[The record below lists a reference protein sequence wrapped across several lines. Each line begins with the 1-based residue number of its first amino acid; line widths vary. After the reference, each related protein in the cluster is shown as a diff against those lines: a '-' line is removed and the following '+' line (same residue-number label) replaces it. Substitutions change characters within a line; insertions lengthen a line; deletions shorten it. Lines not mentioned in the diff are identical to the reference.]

1 MPISKGVLVTDPLD
15 ALRTPVVPVAPD
27 PVFASRLRRR
37 LAQQLQAHHA
47 RQEAPVTDVLLRD
60 GFSRNGTRHGD
71 VSYITLAVPDAAA
84 ARRFYGRVLGWTFGG
99 GQLDAEG
106 NQVDGVVP
114 QVGLWPG
121 PAWRE
126 GVSSGAFLSWRVDDI
141 AAAVETL
148 RAGGGTATGPVAR
161 PYGREAECTDGQGL
175 CFWLHELP
183 SSGEAAGPNDRR
195 EGDISYLVLRVADDA
210 SPLCRARSWTTASHV
225 ADFHLGEAPVTW
237 GLKAD
242 APVQQSPDPLCPF
255 ELRRLLLG
263 PLDPSRRTRQSR
275 GIAVAVSGAARWIY
289 LKHWAN
295 SSQRLCN
302 QLQTA
307 PGRTWV
313 PVERPA
319 PQW

>member
-1 MPISKGVLVTDPLD
+1 M
-15 ALRTPVVPVAPD
+15 
-27 PVFASRLRRR
+27 
-37 LAQQLQAHHA
+37 
-47 RQEAPVTDVLLRD
+47 TDVLLRD

-84 ARRFYGRVLGWTFGG
+84 ARRFYGQVLGWTFGT

-106 NQVDGVVP
+106 NQVDGVIP

-195 EGDISYLVLRVADDA
+195 EGDISYLVLRVAD
-210 SPLCRARSWTTASHV
+210 LER
-225 ADFHLGEAPVTW
+225 G
-237 GLKAD
+237 
-242 APVQQSPDPLCPF
+242 
-255 ELRRLLLG
+255 RRLFSSVLG
-263 PLDPSRRTRQSR
+263 WSFSSGNVGVQVQGPVPMTGMSEGEPGVVPCYL
-275 GIAVAVSGAARWIY
+275 VAHMPAAIERVAAAGGRPGQIEHSSYGLESLCSDDQGAQFY
-289 LKHWAN
+289 LH
-295 SSQRLCN
+295 
-302 QLQTA
+302 QLST
-307 PGRTWV
+307 P
-313 PVERPA
+313 
-319 PQW
+319 